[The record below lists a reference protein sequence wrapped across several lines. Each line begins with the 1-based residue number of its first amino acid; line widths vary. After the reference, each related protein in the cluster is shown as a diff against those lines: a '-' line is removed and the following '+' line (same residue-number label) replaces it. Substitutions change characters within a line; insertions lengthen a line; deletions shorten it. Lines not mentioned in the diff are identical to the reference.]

1 MKQYVVDQLR
11 PSDYEKLKGYL
22 DNAYGENRM
31 MDGVWWIPLD
41 PETEN
46 EIQKEHADCRPF
58 VYAVE
63 LTPDK
68 LSCELLIR
76 TLNRVRCDCI
86 GYADDAQTLS
96 IVRFFDK
103 IIDELSIKI

>member
-11 PSDYEKLKGYL
+11 LADYEKLKGYL
-22 DNAYGENRM
+22 DNAYGGNRM
-31 MDGVWWIPLD
+31 MEGIWWIPLE
-41 PETEN
+41 PIHESAV
-46 EIQKEHADCRPF
+46 QREHPQCRPF
-58 VYAVE
+58 VFAVE

-86 GYADDAQTLS
+86 CYADDVQTLA
-96 IVRFFDK
+96 IIRFFDR
-103 IIDELSIKI
+103 ILNELSISV